1 MQLINN
7 EAVVFIATYL
17 KTVCQS
23 KTIKYR
29 FKLCVYIVGH
39 VQIEGG
45 CGYGMQSFM
54 VLYLFLLNLDLV
66 LSEYGFSEV
75 LDRLILVHKEVIG
88 YSGVRLL
95 LQLLL
100 SLGQLQRRG
109 V

>member
-1 MQLINN
+1 M
-7 EAVVFIATYL
+7 
-17 KTVCQS
+17 
-23 KTIKYR
+23 
-29 FKLCVYIVGH
+29 CVHCGTCANR
-39 VQIEGG
+39 GG
-45 CGYGMQSFM
+45 CRCGCEMQSFR

>member
-1 MQLINN
+1 
-7 EAVVFIATYL
+7 
-17 KTVCQS
+17 
-23 KTIKYR
+23 
-29 FKLCVYIVGH
+29 
-39 VQIEGG
+39 
-45 CGYGMQSFM
+45 MQSFR

-109 V
+109 VKRGAGCGQLQRRGV